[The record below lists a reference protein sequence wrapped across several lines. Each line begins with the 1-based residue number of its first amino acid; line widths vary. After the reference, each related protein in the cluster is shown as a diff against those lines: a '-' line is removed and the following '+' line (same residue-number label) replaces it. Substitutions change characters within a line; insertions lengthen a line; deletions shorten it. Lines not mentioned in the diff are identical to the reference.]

1 MNNLIKKILVE
12 WSFRLD
18 DGMINLQNPKHIII
32 LSEVLK
38 DMELPTKVVTEVMT
52 NITRKKSSIVEIKG
66 SDKDLP
72 LLRNLGANQSI
83 SDEDLQDIINDKVD
97 LSGVSCLKGPGTTAF
112 DDKSYDE
119 KSLTKIITS
128 GDKFVL
134 TYSGNEKKLRTEF
147 NIRICKWN
155 NAKRKND
162 ANYKRIALIYQIY
175 KKFSSKIE
183 VKERVAAGI
192 GYEDMQIS
200 SLNSFVEELTKTPVP
215 LFVDGKDTGVD
226 VNGASTV
233 KGVPKADFT
242 LNKNGKPVYWVS
254 YKHGEYYTSEH
265 KVNAKVP
272 FQQYGS
278 MSSFYDKNFEKAVGL
293 TGLNAVSNTFLDKAS
308 KKLKEKYLGVTGIK
322 VNGKDVELT
331 MGKKKKIIKDKHN
344 IFSGLKKTFYQE
356 NIWKSHKKVDIFV
369 VPPKTG
375 FYTDL
380 KDSKIIGA
388 TIYGKDFGGAFGKDN
403 CNILLQAK
411 EPLRLS
417 PMVDEDGEI
426 KGLNLNT
433 STAGHIVFNPDIP
446 KDPKITQYLPVFQ
459 LRHTKDMIWGYK
471 SGSKTKLFAGGRY
484 LIMPKGNATGAKI

>member
-1 MNNLIKKILVE
+1 MNDLIKKILIE

-18 DGMINLQNPKHIII
+18 DGIINLQNPKHIII

-192 GYEDMQIS
+192 GYEHMQIS
-200 SLNSFVEELTKTPVP
+200 S
-215 LFVDGKDTGVD
+215 
-226 VNGASTV
+226 
-233 KGVPKADFT
+233 
-242 LNKNGKPVYWVS
+242 
-254 YKHGEYYTSEH
+254 
-265 KVNAKVP
+265 
-272 FQQYGS
+272 
-278 MSSFYDKNFEKAVGL
+278 
-293 TGLNAVSNTFLDKAS
+293 
-308 KKLKEKYLGVTGIK
+308 
-322 VNGKDVELT
+322 
-331 MGKKKKIIKDKHN
+331 
-344 IFSGLKKTFYQE
+344 
-356 NIWKSHKKVDIFV
+356 
-369 VPPKTG
+369 
-375 FYTDL
+375 
-380 KDSKIIGA
+380 
-388 TIYGKDFGGAFGKDN
+388 
-403 CNILLQAK
+403 
-411 EPLRLS
+411 
-417 PMVDEDGEI
+417 
-426 KGLNLNT
+426 
-433 STAGHIVFNPDIP
+433 
-446 KDPKITQYLPVFQ
+446 
-459 LRHTKDMIWGYK
+459 
-471 SGSKTKLFAGGRY
+471 
-484 LIMPKGNATGAKI
+484 